1 MARKW
6 FGRRSATTKAS
17 ATGPMPITA
26 AMTTSRTN
34 PVILETSVQ
43 PPTDRTCFSIRSRS
57 RGGATLVAD
66 DLGRRSLNGIADPLG
81 DDIERAALHLG
92 EDAAD
97 ILADDA
103 KRHELHAAEEGD
115 RDDERGIAGDVDAEE
130 KGPDREI
137 GGGDRQ
143 HRDEAAEIGPDP

>member
-6 FGRRSATTKAS
+6 VGRRSATTKAS

-26 AMTTSRTN
+26 AITTSRAN

-43 PPTDRTCFSIRSRS
+43 PPTDRICFSIRSRP

-66 DLGRRSLNGIADPLG
+66 DLGVGDVRRVADALG

-97 ILADDA
+97 IFADDA
-103 KRHELHAAEEGD
+103 ERHQLHAAQEGD
-115 RDDERGIAGDVDAEE
+115 RDDERWVAGDVDAEE
-130 KGPDREI
+130 QRSHRKINGGRDRK
-137 GGGDRQ
+137 
-143 HRDEAAEIGPDP
+143 H